1 MKKILSVVL
10 LILGF
15 FSFFACKKTTVSSN
29 ELELNQ
35 IINKAY
41 LKEALKKPEERK
53 INKFDFEE
61 LKTSKIKKINSSGKI
76 TLFKTMDLEDPE
88 THESRDRLLFINTL
102 GEKKVV
108 DKYIYNPMDE
118 IELFE
123 NYIRI
128 FTKDEES
135 NEFNYIYS
143 VISGAKIFEL
153 PLVKDKMNYEYD
165 FSNDKIISVNTVSNA
180 RKIYTFKE
188 GKLLENNFIDQ
199 SSNFS
204 NDYSIYNYYVDN
216 KLYDQINLL
225 NNTKK
230 EAFELANKDILFQ
243 QKEEVKKQEDQKFS
257 ELDFNYRETKYHP
270 GLYKYAHFL
279 YSYKDKSLKEIKLP
293 FLIKSLTPNTID
305 NNLKIKKY
313 ADIVENISSIIPI
326 NQETKFAEENQLV
339 NLSNQL
345 VIKHS
350 IKINSAYLNFLSE
363 DQYFLKYYNTSNIQT
378 FGKDARLIQG
388 KHIIDTINNT
398 HLLLRLPNTLTY
410 QNDENTWV
418 KLYDIKENKESKAYL
433 LVKKIGNYF
442 NDSYL
447 LCDQNN
453 TYYTL
458 SSDGSLT
465 KLNGKF
471 TTILKY
477 SVIITTDE
485 TKTYFYSIY
494 GDLIKEVDK
503 DVKFIEYKCDASTNK
518 NSTGTITTY
527 TTIVTLVYEN
537 DKHEEEYENFYY
549 SFNETKLET
558 TFYFS

>member
-1 MKKILSVVL
+1 MKKILSVLL
-10 LILGF
+10 LILGL

-128 FTKDEES
+128 FTKDEDS
-135 NEFNYIYS
+135 NESNYIYS
-143 VISGAKIFEL
+143 VITGAKILEL
-153 PLVKDKMNYEYD
+153 PLVKDKMNYNYD
-165 FSNDKIISVNTVSNA
+165 FSNNEIECINTVSNA
-180 RKIYTFKE
+180 RKIYTFKD
-188 GKLLENNFIDQ
+188 GKLLENNSIDQ

-216 KLYDQINLL
+216 KLHDQINLL
-225 NNTKK
+225 NNIPKK
-230 EAFELANKDILFQ
+230 AFVLENKDILFQ
-243 QKEEVKKQEDQKFS
+243 QHEPVKKEADQKFS
-257 ELDFNYRETKYHP
+257 ELDYDYRETNHP
-270 GLYKYAHFL
+270 QGLYKYTHFL

-293 FLIKSLTPNTID
+293 FLIGSLRPNTID
-305 NNLKIKKY
+305 KNLKIKKY
-313 ADIVENISSIIPI
+313 VDIVENITSINFI
-326 NQETKFAEENQLV
+326 NKETKFAEESKLV

-345 VIKHS
+345 EIKHS
-350 IKINSAYLNFLSE
+350 LKTNSSFLNFFSE
-363 DQYFLKYYNTSNIQT
+363 DQYFLQYYSTSNIQT
-378 FGKDARLIQG
+378 LGKDARLIQG
-388 KHIIDTINNT
+388 KHIIAKINNT
-398 HLLLRLPNTLTY
+398 HLLLRLPNALTFY
-410 QNDENTWV
+410 NDINTWV
-418 KLYDIKENKESKAYL
+418 KLYDIKENKESGAYL
-433 LVKKIGNYF
+433 LVKAF
-442 NDSYL
+442 NQYTNTYYL

-453 TYYTL
+453 NYYTL

-471 TTILKY
+471 TTTLKE
-477 SVIITTDE
+477 SVIITADE
-485 TKTYFYSIY
+485 NKTYFYSIY
-494 GDLIKEVDK
+494 GDLIKEVNK
-503 DVKFIEYKCDASTNK
+503 DVNFFEDKCDVFTNK
-518 NSTGTITTY
+518 NSTRTITTY
-527 TTIVTLVYEN
+527 TTILTLVYEN

-558 TFYFS
+558 TFYLS

>member
-1 MKKILSVVL
+1 MKKILSALL
-10 LILGF
+10 LILGL

-128 FTKDEES
+128 FTKDEDS
-135 NEFNYIYS
+135 NESNYIYS
-143 VISGAKIFEL
+143 VITGAKILEL
-153 PLVKDKMNYEYD
+153 PLVKDKMNYNYD
-165 FSNDKIISVNTVSNA
+165 FSNNEIECINTVSNA
-180 RKIYTFKE
+180 RKIYTFKD
-188 GKLLENNFIDQ
+188 GKLLENNSIDQ

-216 KLYDQINLL
+216 KLHDQINLL
-225 NNTKK
+225 NNIPKK
-230 EAFELANKDILFQ
+230 AFVLENKDILFQ
-243 QKEEVKKQEDQKFS
+243 QHEPVKKEADQKFS
-257 ELDFNYRETKYHP
+257 ELDYDYRETNHP
-270 GLYKYAHFL
+270 QGLYKYTHFL

-293 FLIKSLTPNTID
+293 FLIGSLRPNTID
-305 NNLKIKKY
+305 KNLKIKKY
-313 ADIVENISSIIPI
+313 VDIVENITSINFI
-326 NQETKFAEENQLV
+326 NKETKFAEESKLV

-345 VIKHS
+345 EIKHS
-350 IKINSAYLNFLSE
+350 LKTNSSFLNFFSE
-363 DQYFLKYYNTSNIQT
+363 DQYFLQYYSTSNIQT
-378 FGKDARLIQG
+378 LGKDARLIQG
-388 KHIIDTINNT
+388 KHIIANINNT
-398 HLLLRLPNTLTY
+398 HLLLRLPNALTAY
-410 QNDENTWV
+410 NDINTWV
-418 KLYDIKENKESKAYL
+418 KLYDIKENKESGAYL
-433 LVKKIGNYF
+433 LVKAF
-442 NDSYL
+442 NQYTNTYYL

-453 TYYTL
+453 NYYTL

-471 TTILKY
+471 TTTLKE
-477 SVIITTDE
+477 SIIITADE
-485 TKTYFYSIY
+485 NKTYFYSIY
-494 GDLIKEVDK
+494 GDLIKEVNK
-503 DVKFIEYKCDASTNK
+503 DVNFFEDKCDVFTNK
-518 NSTGTITTY
+518 NSTRTITTY
-527 TTIVTLVYEN
+527 TTILTLVYEN

-558 TFYFS
+558 TFYLS